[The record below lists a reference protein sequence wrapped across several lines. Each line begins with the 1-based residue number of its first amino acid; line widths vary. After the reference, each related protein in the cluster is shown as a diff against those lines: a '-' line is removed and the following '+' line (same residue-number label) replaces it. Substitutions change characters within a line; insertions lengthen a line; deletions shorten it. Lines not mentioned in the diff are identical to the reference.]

1 MMAIT
6 TSASLSVTSSTSRT
20 PVPSEALNEAKKQ
33 AELRPDQQRLN
44 LNGQILQASLQV
56 SIQSGNN
63 SMSLLYRSAI
73 EQLNV
78 TLEPDFGANAISNV
92 MGQDNSAEA
101 TANRIL
107 SASTGF
113 FEAYAKRYPDKDPE
127 QVANDFV
134 SLIRGGFEKGFNEAK
149 DILTGLNVMGENSTI
164 ASDIAKTFE
173 LVQKGFDDFLATKL
187 ADIKA
192 AAGKDA
198 NQQVPA

>member
-1 MMAIT
+1 MITT
-6 TSASLSVTSSTSRT
+6 TSASLSVTSSPARN
-20 PVPSEALNEAKKQ
+20 PAPSEALNEAKKQ
-33 AELRPDQQRLN
+33 AELRPEQQRAN

-78 TLEPDFGANAISNV
+78 ALEPDFGANAIGNA

-107 SASTGF
+107 SMSTGF
-113 FEAYAKRYPDKDPE
+113 FEAYAKRYPGKDPE
-127 QVANDFV
+127 TVANDFV
-134 SLIRGGFEKGFNEAK
+134 SLVRGGFEKGFNEAK
-149 DILTGLNVMGENSTI
+149 DILTGLNVMGENSSI

-187 ADIKA
+187 SDIRA
-192 AAGKDA
+192 AAKPETNA
-198 NQQVPA
+198 EATA